1 MSKNEAFQWILYF
14 PSQNIVLKKIGIF
27 FSENYSKFL
36 QIIYLVLKLPLYVL
50 WYYSD
55 V

>member
-1 MSKNEAFQWILYF
+1 MSKKKVFQWILYF
-14 PSQNIVLKKIGIF
+14 PSQNIVLKKNGIF
-27 FSENYSKFL
+27 FYKISKFL